1 MIVKGMKYMLR
12 TMVTATNTLGQLQT
26 QLDTISNNIANSNT
40 VGYKAQQAK
49 FQELL
54 YQQYENDKLDKTLR
68 QSPVGIRYG
77 VGSHITQIASNETQ
91 GSLQNTNRDLD
102 FAMTKPNMYFNVLM
116 PDGDGTKQ
124 AYTRQGNFY
133 VSPIENGSLLLVTS
147 EGYPVANSNGEFITL
162 PDGVESF
169 TLSPQGRLNANY
181 PDGQT
186 IPVDLGVTEIH
197 KPQVMEKINGGAYI
211 AEPDDLEA
219 LGYNEADI
227 FTNLNGV
234 NRSRIAMQNG
244 YLEQSNVD
252 LSREMT
258 DLIATQRSYQFN
270 SRAVTIADQML
281 GLINGIR

>member
-1 MIVKGMKYMLR
+1 
-12 TMVTATNTLGQLQT
+12 MVTATNTLGQLQT

-54 YQQYENDKLDKTLR
+54 YQQFNNDKLDPTLR

-77 VGSHITQIASNETQ
+77 VGAHISQIASNETQ
-91 GSLQNTNRDLD
+91 GSLQSTGRDLD
-102 FAMTKPNMYFNVLM
+102 FAMMEANTYFNVLM
-116 PDGDGTKQ
+116 PDGDDMKQ

-133 VSPIENGSLLLVTS
+133 VSPIDDGTLMLVTS
-147 EGYPVANSNGEFITL
+147 EGYPVADANGEAITL
-162 PDGVESF
+162 PDGVSNF
-169 TLSPQGRLNANY
+169 TVGKEGRLNAAY

-186 IPVDLGVTEIH
+186 ISIDLGVTEIH
-197 KPQVMEKINGGAYI
+197 KAQVMEKINGGAYI
-211 AEPDDLEA
+211 AEPENLQQ
-219 LGYNEADI
+219 LGYTEDDI
-227 FTNLNGV
+227 FTNLNGA
-234 NRSRIAMQNG
+234 NRARISMQSG

-258 DLIATQRSYQFN
+258 DLISTQRSYQFN

>member
-1 MIVKGMKYMLR
+1 MLR

-54 YQQYENDKLDKTLR
+54 YQQYNNDKLDKTLR

-77 VGSHITQIASNETQ
+77 VGAHITQIASNEKQ
-91 GSLQNTNRDLD
+91 GSLQSTGRDLD
-102 FAMTKPNMYFNVLM
+102 FAMTTPNMYFNVLM
-116 PDGDGTKQ
+116 PDGDNIKEV
-124 AYTRQGNFY
+124 YTRQGNFY
-133 VSPIENGSLLLVTS
+133 VSPIEEGTLMLVTS
-147 EGYPVANSNGEFITL
+147 EGYPVADANGEPITL
-162 PDGVESF
+162 PDGITNF
-169 TLSPQGRLNANY
+169 TMSPQGRLNAAY
-181 PDGQT
+181 PDGQV
-186 IPVDLGVTEIH
+186 ISIDLGVTEIH
-197 KPQVMEKINGGAYI
+197 KVQVMEKINGGAYI
-211 AEPDDLEA
+211 AAPENLQE
-219 LGYNEADI
+219 LGYIEADI
-227 FTNLNGV
+227 FTNLNGA
-234 NRSRIAMQNG
+234 NRTRISMQNG

-258 DLIATQRSYQFN
+258 DMIATQRSYQFN

>member
-1 MIVKGMKYMLR
+1 MLR

-54 YQQYENDKLDKTLR
+54 YQQYNNDKLDKTLR
-68 QSPVGIRYG
+68 QSPIGVRYG
-77 VGSHITQIASNETQ
+77 VGAHISQIASNEKQ

-102 FAMTKPNMYFNVLM
+102 FAMTEPNMYFNVLM

-124 AYTRQGNFY
+124 VYTRQGNFY
-133 VSPIENGSLLLVTS
+133 VSPIDDETVALVTS
-147 EGYPVANSNGEFITL
+147 EGYAVADNNGDIITF
-162 PDGVESF
+162 PRDVKDF
-169 TLSPQGRLNANY
+169 TLSPEGRLNANY

-186 IPVDLGVTEIH
+186 ISVNLGITEIH
-197 KPQVMEKINGGAYI
+197 MSQVMEKINGGAYI
-211 AEPDDLEA
+211 GEPNNLQA
-219 LGYNEADI
+219 LGYTQADVL
-227 FTNLNGV
+227 TNLNGN
-234 NRSRIAMQNG
+234 NRTRIAMQNG

-258 DLIATQRSYQFN
+258 NLIAAQRSYQFN